1 MKITLFS
8 PRWEGTRGAPAS
20 VPGVNVPSASQ
31 HWPSVINRQTP
42 AGLSPTR
49 QDLSGW
55 HVAVF
60 ANALVHRW
68 DL

>member
-8 PRWEGTRGAPAS
+8 SRLEGTWGAPAS
-20 VPGVNVPSASQ
+20 VPGVNVLSASQ
-31 HWPSVINRQTP
+31 HWPYVINRKTP

-55 HVAVF
+55 HIVVF
-60 ANALVHRW
+60 LNALMLLW